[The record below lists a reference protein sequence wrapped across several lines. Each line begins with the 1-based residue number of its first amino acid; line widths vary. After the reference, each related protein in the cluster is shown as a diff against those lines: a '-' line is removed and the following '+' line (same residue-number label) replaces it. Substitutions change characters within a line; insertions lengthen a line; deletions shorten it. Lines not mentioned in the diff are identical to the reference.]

1 MDNKKILLVNLS
13 KGQIGEDAS
22 SLLGAIILHSIGLAA
37 FSRADIPEYKR
48 VPFYLYADEFQNF
61 STLSIVN
68 LLSEL
73 RKFKIGAVLANQYLS
88 QLDPKI
94 KDAVLGNVGT
104 LISFRLGVTDA
115 KYMEKEFFPYF
126 NFDDII
132 NLPNYKI
139 YLKLMID
146 GSPSRPFSADTLNNI
161 NY

>member
-1 MDNKKILLVNLS
+1 MDSKKILLVNLA

-22 SLLGAIILHSIGLAA
+22 NLLGAILLHSIGLAA
-37 FSRADIPEYKR
+37 FSRSDIAENER

-115 KYMEKEFFPYF
+115 RYMEKEFFPYF
-126 NFDDII
+126 NYDDII

-139 YLKLMID
+139 YLKLMIS
-146 GSPSRPFSADTLNNI
+146 GSPSNPFSADTLI
-161 NY
+161 ELE